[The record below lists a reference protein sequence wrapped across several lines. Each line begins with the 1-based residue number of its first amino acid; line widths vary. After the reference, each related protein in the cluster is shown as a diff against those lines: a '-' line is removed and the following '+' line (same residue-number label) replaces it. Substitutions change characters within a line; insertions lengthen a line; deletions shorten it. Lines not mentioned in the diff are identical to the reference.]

1 MSRRVTRCVAHPTGG
16 TVSALPAASAVSEF
30 PGPR

>member
-1 MSRRVTRCVAHPTGG
+1 MSRRVTRCVAHPTGAA
-16 TVSALPAASAVSEF
+16 VSAASAVSEF